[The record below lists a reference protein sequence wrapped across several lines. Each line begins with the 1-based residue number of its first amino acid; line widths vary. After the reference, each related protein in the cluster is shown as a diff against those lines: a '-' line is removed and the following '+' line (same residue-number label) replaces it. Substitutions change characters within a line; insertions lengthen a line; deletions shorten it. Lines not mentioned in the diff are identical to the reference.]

1 MTPTDARAT
10 TFRALNDGPTTQAST
25 AINAIKDYILRS
37 SLRPGDPLPTE
48 SQLCADLGMSRSS
61 VREAVRTLVALDIV
75 EVRHGHGTFV
85 GQISMRPMVESLVF
99 RGMLKAGDDFRS
111 VQDLVQVRAT
121 LDSALAEDVTAAWKG
136 REDAVIDGVVAEME
150 ELADRGELFTEQ
162 DKAFHTTLLA
172 PLPNHLYGHLTEAF
186 WAAHMLIVP
195 MLGAPTPENILETAR
210 AHRAM
215 LEAARAGDPEA
226 YRAAVVDHY
235 APLLSVLGTR

>member
-1 MTPTDARAT
+1 MTPRHASAAS
-10 TFRALNDGPTTQAST
+10 FRALNDGPTTQAST

-85 GQISMRPMVESLVF
+85 GQISARPVVDSLVF
-99 RGMLKAGDDFRS
+99 RGMLEAGEDFRS

-121 LDSALAEDVTAAWKG
+121 LDTALAEDVTAAWKG
-136 REDAVIDGVVAEME
+136 REDAAIDGVLDEME
-150 ELADRGELFTEQ
+150 ELAGRGESFAEQ
-162 DKAFHTTLLA
+162 GRAFHTTLLA
-172 PLPNHLYGHLTEAF
+172 PLPNHLYGHLAGAL
-186 WAAHMLIVP
+186 WDAHMLIVP
-195 MLGAPTPENILETAR
+195 MLSAPIPGNALEMAR

-226 YRAAVVDHY
+226 YRAAVVAHY
-235 APLLSVLGTR
+235 APLLTVLASR